1 MKIKMTEE
9 DFVAFIQK
17 DAVKT
22 SNKDQAKQLV
32 SIMKKYRIGF
42 NYAVI
47 WDDVKQG
54 SIFSFSEKSM
64 LISRDPKQFG
74 EKNIINFKDIIWV
87 EGSSNV

>member
-9 DFVAFIQK
+9 NFVVFIQK

-22 SNKDQAKQLV
+22 ANKEQARLLV
-32 SIMKKYRIGF
+32 SIVQKYRLGF
-42 NYAVI
+42 NYAII

-54 SIFSFSEKSM
+54 SIFSFSKKTL
-64 LISRDPKQFG
+64 LISRDHKQFEG
-74 EKNIINFKDIIWV
+74 KNIINFKDIIWV